1 MPCVELAKDD
11 GAAAEGDTDGGA
23 AAAFASSWLEMEFR
37 LLMAKMI
44 LVQQKMNRVK
54 GMMYCVTVDNIPYT
68 I

>member
-1 MPCVELAKDD
+1 MVFSWAREMPCVELAKDD

-44 LVQQKMNRVK
+44 LV
-54 GMMYCVTVDNIPYT
+54 
-68 I
+68 

>member
-44 LVQQKMNRVK
+44 LV
-54 GMMYCVTVDNIPYT
+54 
-68 I
+68 